1 VEGKIYQHHSNSKLN
16 KKTKNNTKLKDK
28 KHFFYSFK
36 INLILDG
43 RIIITQT
50 IYSLFIMS
58 TPNWEII
65 NGVRYLVN
73 EESNIQKPS
82 LKKDK
87 LESLTQEEVS
97 KWVNVPTYNPVVNSS
112 GLTTFIPK

>member
-1 VEGKIYQHHSNSKLN
+1 
-16 KKTKNNTKLKDK
+16 
-28 KHFFYSFK
+28 
-36 INLILDG
+36 
-43 RIIITQT
+43 
-50 IYSLFIMS
+50 MS

-87 LESLTQEEVS
+87 LKPLTLEEVS
-97 KWVNVPTYNPVVNSS
+97 KWTDVPTYIPVMNSA
-112 GLTTFIPK
+112 GLITFIPK